1 MYQGFV
7 RGKGFGQFGL
17 QRLGKIPWICIFF
30 PSVPKAPF
38 WPGGGVQAGNVS
50 PIPGLNFSRFPSPAE
65 LGVRFVGDKQH
76 KTNST
81 MITFII

>member
-1 MYQGFV
+1 MAKALGSLASRDLVKFPGFV
-7 RGKGFGQFGL
+7 F
-17 QRLGKIPWICIFF
+17 FF